1 MGATGRFCPI
11 CWMEG
16 MILWLGGYTGTMY
29 RCTKCGYVGPIVIE
43 RDIPP
48 GEGRQASPKEED
60 DDEGEDE
67 DDEDENDG
75 EWGIESESKS

>member
-1 MGATGRFCPI
+1 
-11 CWMEG
+11 

-48 GEGRQASPKEED
+48 GEGRQAPPNEED
-60 DDEGEDE
+60 DDEGGDEDE

-75 EWGIESESKS
+75 EWGIESENKS